1 MPKRPNTLRSRA
13 IRTVI
18 STLAN
23 AFGWQAVLR
32 ALGEAGREDCS
43 RTIVRVSELGLE
55 AFRRRQVPDSFD
67 YGVPYPQNFADGGDS
82 VASYVATSLSPTGR
96 NSTHC

>member
-1 MPKRPNTLRSRA
+1 MPKRPNTIKSRA

-18 STLAN
+18 STLAT

-32 ALGEAGREDCS
+32 ALGDCGREHCS
-43 RTIVRVSELGLE
+43 KTIVRVSELGLE
-55 AFRRRQVPDSFD
+55 AFRNRKVPDSF
-67 YGVPYPQNFADGGDS
+67 YGVPYPQNLPDGGDGS
-82 VASYVATSLSPTGR
+82 ASYVATSLSPTGR